1 MQTIEIRHL
10 GKTDEKGPVY
20 NRTIVGK
27 TGETKPTGW
36 YEDMALREGDFYLEY
51 GGQSGL
57 AVYIY
62 DEAAGTWHDA

>member
-36 YEDMALREGDFYLEY
+36 YEDMALREGDVFVEY
-51 GGQSGL
+51 GNSG
-57 AVYIY
+57 ATVFMYNETDGAWY
-62 DEAAGTWHDA
+62 EM